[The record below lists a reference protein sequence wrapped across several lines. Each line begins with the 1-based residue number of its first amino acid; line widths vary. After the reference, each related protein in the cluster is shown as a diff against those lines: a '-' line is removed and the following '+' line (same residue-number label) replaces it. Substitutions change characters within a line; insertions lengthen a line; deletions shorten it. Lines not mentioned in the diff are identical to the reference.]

1 MIGMDRHTG
10 RACVG
15 ADHLRQ
21 SVGTIIRTPIGSRVG
36 RRDFG
41 SHIPELID
49 QPLNAAT
56 RLAVIA
62 AGALALLRQE
72 PRIRAQRIL
81 FTVTGAGAAEL
92 RIIGTRLDG
101 PRPAPIDVTTTLRP
115 ARA

>member
-10 RACVG
+10 RVCAGV
-15 ADHLRQ
+15 DHLRQ
-21 SVGTIIRTPIGSRVG
+21 SVGMILGTPIGTRVG

-41 SHIPELID
+41 SYIPELID
-49 QPLNAAT
+49 QPMNAAT

-81 FTVTGAGAAEL
+81 FEVTGAGAATL

-101 PRPAPIDVTTTLRP
+101 PRPAPIDLTTALRP

>member
-10 RACVG
+10 SVCEG

-21 SVGTIIRTPIGSRVG
+21 SVGMILGTPIGTRVG

-72 PRIRAQRIL
+72 PRIRARRIL
-81 FTVTGAGAAEL
+81 FEGSGAGAAEL

-101 PRPAPIDVTTTLRP
+101 PRPAPVDLTTTLRP

>member
-10 RACVG
+10 TVCAG

-21 SVGTIIRTPIGSRVG
+21 SVGMILGTPIGTRIG

-41 SHIPELID
+41 SYIPELID

-72 PRIRAQRIL
+72 PRIRGRRIT
-81 FTVTGAGAAEL
+81 FEVTGAGAAEL